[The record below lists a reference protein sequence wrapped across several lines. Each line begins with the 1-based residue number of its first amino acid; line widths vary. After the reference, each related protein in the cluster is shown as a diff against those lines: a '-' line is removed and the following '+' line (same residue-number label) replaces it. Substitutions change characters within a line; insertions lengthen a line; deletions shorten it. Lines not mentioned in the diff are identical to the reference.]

1 MLTKKVLFIIA
12 HKEYQPTEYAIP
24 KKLLEDAGF
33 SVTTA
38 SDKLGMACATDE
50 TKVAVDILVQDA
62 VIAEYDGVFLVG
74 GAGALD
80 CLDTP
85 ITHALVNAAV
95 KEHKAVGAICIST
108 RILAAAGILKDCKAT
123 GWNGDNQL
131 LEIYQKYG
139 ALYTPHNV
147 VVDKHIVT
155 ASGPNVAREYGEQI
169 ITLLQDNIDW
179 H

>member
-1 MLTKKVLFIIA
+1 MLMKKVLFIIA
-12 HKEYQPTEYAIP
+12 HKGYQPTEYAIP

-33 SVTTA
+33 AVTTA
-38 SDKLGMACATDE
+38 SDELGMACATDD
-50 TKVAVDILVQDA
+50 TMVPVDMVMQDA
-62 VIAEYDGVFLVG
+62 AIGEYDGLFLVG
-74 GAGALD
+74 GAGALEH
-80 CLDTP
+80 LDTP
-85 ITHALVNAAV
+85 ITYALVNAAI
-95 KEHKAVGAICIST
+95 KERKAVGAICIST

-139 ALYTPHNV
+139 AIYTPHNV

-169 ITLLQDNIDW
+169 ITLLQDNLDW